1 MTLARG
7 RGLRM
12 IPGPSVVPDRV
23 LNAMHRASP
32 NIYEGPLIEMV
43 ETLRA
48 DLKRVARTEGAVA
61 LYIGNGHAAWEAAL
75 ANTVAPGERVLVLAT
90 GRFGL
95 GWGELARTMGA
106 EVEVLDFGFRAA
118 VDLDAVETR
127 LRADREGRIKAVLV
141 VQVDTASSVRNDIP
155 ALRRAIDAA
164 GHPAL
169 LMVDCIACLGCD
181 AFEMDAWGVD
191 VMVTASQKGLM
202 TPPGMAFTFHG
213 PKAEAARVPC
223 RSGYWD
229 WGPRCAPEQFYQLF
243 YGTAPT
249 HHLYGLRE
257 ALTMLLDEE
266 GLAAAWAR
274 HGVMARAVWAAVEGW
289 GAGGGGIALN
299 IADPAARSHAVTTIR
314 TRPGD
319 APRLRRWCEDE
330 AGLTLGIGLVPPGED
345 GDALFRIGHMGHL
358 DPPMLLGTLGTIEA
372 GLAALGIAHG
382 AGGLAAAAVAIARA
396 PAAARPLTPGF
407 APKYPAATAT

>member
-23 LNAMHRASP
+23 LNAMHRAAP
-32 NIYEGPLIEMV
+32 NIYEGELIEMV
-43 ETLRA
+43 ETIRA
-48 DLKRVARTEGAVA
+48 DLARVARSAGRVA
-61 LYIGNGHAAWEAAL
+61 MYVGNGHAAWEAAL
-75 ANTVAPGERVLVLAT
+75 ANLVAPGEAVLAIGT

-95 GWGELARTMGA
+95 GWGALAAKMGA
-106 EVEVLDFGFRAA
+106 AVEVMDFGFRAPA
-118 VDLDAVETR
+118 DPGRLEAR

-141 VQVDTASSVRNDIP
+141 VQVDTASSVRNDVS
-155 ALRRAIDAA
+155 ALRAAIDAA

-213 PKAEAARVPC
+213 ERAEAARVPC

-229 WGPRCAPEQFYQLF
+229 WGPRCAPEAFYELF

-249 HHLYGLRE
+249 HHLYGLRT
-257 ALTMLLDEE
+257 ALTMLLEEE
-266 GLAAAWAR
+266 GLEAAWAR
-274 HGVMARAVWAAVEGW
+274 HGAMARAVWAAVDGW
-289 GAGGGGIALN
+289 GEGGALGLN
-299 IADPAARSHAVTTIR
+299 IADAGARSHAVTTVL

-319 APRLRRWCEDE
+319 GPRLRRWCEDQ
-330 AGLTLGIGLVPPGED
+330 AGLTLGIGLGAPDGE

-372 GLAALGIAHG
+372 GLQALGIPHG
-382 AGGLAAAAVAIARA
+382 SGALGAAAGAIAA
-396 PAAARPLTPGF
+396 AGEGAAATGIRAVG
-407 APKYPAATAT
+407 

>member
-23 LNAMHRASP
+23 LNAMHRAAP
-32 NIYEGPLIEMV
+32 NIYEGELIEMV
-43 ETLRA
+43 ETIRA
-48 DLKRVARTEGAVA
+48 DLKRVARTGGEVA
-61 LYIGNGHAAWEAAL
+61 LYVGNGHAAWEAAL
-75 ANTVAPGERVLVLAT
+75 ANVAAPGDRVLAIGT

-95 GWGELARTMGA
+95 GWGELARKMGI
-106 EVEVLDFGFRAA
+106 ETEVLDFGFRGPAEPA
-118 VDLDAVETR
+118 RVEKR
-127 LRADREGRIKAVLV
+127 LRGDRERRIKAVLV
-141 VQVDTASSVRNDIP
+141 VQVDTASSVRNDVS
-155 ALRRAIDAA
+155 ALRAALDAA

-169 LMVDCIACLGCD
+169 LLVDCIACLGCE

-213 PKAEAARVPC
+213 ERAEAARVEC

-229 WGPRCAPEQFYQLF
+229 WGPRVRPGHFYQLF

-257 ALTMLLDEE
+257 ALTMLLEEE
-266 GLAAAWAR
+266 GLEGAWAR
-274 HGVMARAVWAAVEGW
+274 HAVLARAVWAAVETW
-289 GAGGGGIALN
+289 GRGGGLALN
-299 IADPAARSHAVTTIR
+299 IPDPAARSHAVTTIR

-319 APRLRRWCEDE
+319 GPRLRRWCEAE
-330 AGLTLGIGLVPPGED
+330 AGLTLGIGLVGAEESGD
-345 GDALFRIGHMGHL
+345 GLFRIGHMGHL
-358 DPPMLLGTLGTIEA
+358 DPPMLLGTLATVEA
-372 GLAALGIAHG
+372 GLQALGIPHG
-382 AGGLAAAAVAIARA
+382 EGAVGAAAGAIAGRTVREERRA
-396 PAAARPLTPGF
+396 AG
-407 APKYPAATAT
+407 